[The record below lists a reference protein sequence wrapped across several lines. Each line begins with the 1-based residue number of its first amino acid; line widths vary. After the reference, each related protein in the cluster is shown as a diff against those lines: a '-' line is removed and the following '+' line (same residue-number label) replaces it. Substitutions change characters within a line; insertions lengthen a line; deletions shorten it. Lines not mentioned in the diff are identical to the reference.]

1 MRDEIKYWV
10 DRTKELLQQ
19 QQREEEIKYWFR
31 MVFGCNP
38 EHIRWTDKSTVKA
51 FSSISPT
58 DFYILGL
65 RVWEVTFSLEKNSEY
80 RMLNLQNEWEF
91 EEEEE
96 DTKIVY
102 LWKKRVGKFKASVKI
117 KTIK

>member
-1 MRDEIKYWV
+1 MRDLIKYWITK
-10 DRTKELLQQ
+10 TKEQVQQ
-19 QQREEEIKYWFR
+19 HQREEEIKEWYR
-31 MVFGCNP
+31 IVFGCNP

-51 FSSISPT
+51 FSSISQT

-65 RVWEVTFSLEKNSEY
+65 RVWEVKFSLESEKNSEY
-80 RMLNLQNEWEF
+80 SEWEF
-91 EEEEE
+91 FIEEEEEEE

-102 LWKKRVGKFKASVKI
+102 LWKKRVGKFKACVEI

>member
-1 MRDEIKYWV
+1 MRDLIKYWV
-10 DRTKELLQQ
+10 TKTKEQLQQ
-19 QQREEEIKYWFR
+19 HQREEEIKEWYR
-31 MVFGCNP
+31 IVFGCNP

-65 RVWEVTFSLEKNSEY
+65 RVWEVKFTIESEKSESEKNSY
-80 RMLNLQNEWEF
+80 SEWEF

-102 LWKKRVGKFKASVKI
+102 LWKKRVGKFKACVEI